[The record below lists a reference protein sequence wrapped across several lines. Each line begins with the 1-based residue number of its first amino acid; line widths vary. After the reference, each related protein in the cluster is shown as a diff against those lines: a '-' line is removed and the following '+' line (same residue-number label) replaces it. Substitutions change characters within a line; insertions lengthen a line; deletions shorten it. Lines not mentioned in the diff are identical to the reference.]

1 MNTSHDSGL
10 YRLIDA
16 NADRAAEA
24 LRVVGDIARFIL
36 CDKKSAEL
44 CKKIRSEFWAS
55 YASVPGLQQKGLAN
69 RDSVGDVGRSFG
81 SNAHQDVCQIL
92 KSNIHRAQ
100 ESFRVLEEAFR
111 SIDQTASKKISTFRY
126 QCYDIEPPMMQA
138 MDIWSLQ
145 QKLDF
150 GLYVVLGSEF
160 SNGRDFIEVA
170 EKAILGGAGAVQL
183 RDKQMGKREL
193 LQWAKR
199 LRELT
204 AKHNTTFI
212 INDHIDIAL
221 SVEADGVHLGQGDF
235 PVAEARR
242 VMGPRFI
249 IGASTHSVDQAKQ
262 AIDDGCS
269 YFNIG
274 PIFHTQTK
282 KLTQPPVGLELVRE
296 ISLQIDFPFT
306 VMGGIKLQH
315 VQSLLE
321 CGARRIAVVT
331 AVIGVDDIEE
341 AARAFCDEIAKCAK
355 P

>member
-1 MNTSHDSGL
+1 MNTPHDSGL

-16 NADRAAEA
+16 NADRTAEA

-36 CDKKSAEL
+36 DDQEIAGR
-44 CKKIRSEFWAS
+44 CKAIRSEFWAV
-55 YASVPGLQQKGLAN
+55 YASVPGLQQKGLAS
-69 RDSVGDVGRSFG
+69 RDSVGDVGREFPSI
-81 SNAHQDVCQIL
+81 AHQDVSQVL

-100 ESFRVLEEAFR
+100 ESLRVLEEAFR
-111 SIDQTASKKISTFRY
+111 SIDQAASQKISTFRY

-138 MDIWSLQ
+138 MDSWSLQ

-160 SNGRDFIEVA
+160 SNGRDFLEVA
-170 EKAILGGAGAVQL
+170 EKAMRGGAGAIQL

-204 AKHNTTFI
+204 AQYGATFI

-221 SVEADGVHLGQGDF
+221 TVEADGIHLGQGDF
-235 PVAEARR
+235 PIAEARR
-242 VMGPRFI
+242 IMGPRFI

-262 AIDDGCS
+262 AIDEGCS
-269 YFNIG
+269 YFNVG
-274 PIFHTQTK
+274 PVFSTQTK
-282 KLTQPPVGLELVRE
+282 KLTITPVGLELVRE
-296 ISLQIDFPFT
+296 ISSQFEFPFT
-306 VMGGIKLQH
+306 VMGGIKLEH
-315 VQSLLE
+315 VGSLIE

-331 AVIGVDDIEE
+331 AVVGVDDIEA
-341 AARAFCDEIAKCAK
+341 AARAFCDEIAQHVKS
-355 P
+355 